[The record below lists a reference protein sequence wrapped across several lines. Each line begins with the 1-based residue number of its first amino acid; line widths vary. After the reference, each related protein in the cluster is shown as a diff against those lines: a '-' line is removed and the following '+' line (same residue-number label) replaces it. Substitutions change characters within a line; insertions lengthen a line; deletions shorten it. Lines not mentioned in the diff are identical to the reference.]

1 MIMIKKILTAFVPM
15 MICATVFA
23 QNEELLTLNTAEE
36 DMTVSIAGFDLKLGP
51 SGKHGSHHGL
61 SSSVDFFTPMNISI
75 LTMTGAE
82 DVVPDI
88 RIPRSWSMYDDLV
101 SLSLYGRSHRGLIFS
116 TGIRLSYFNY
126 RLSDGLAMTMNE
138 TGVPQF
144 VTGTVYDKSKFK
156 LTYLGVPVSLG
167 IRMGNSFTVSATAT
181 FDMLVDARNKVKEPV
196 SKTQLDNLNPY
207 RSSVE
212 VSMGSNDFGIFVN
225 YGLTSI
231 FKESSGIDARTLSI
245 GVRLLK

>member
-61 SSSVDFFTPMNISI
+61 ASSVDFFTPMNISI

-231 FKESSGIDARTLSI
+231 FKESSDIDARTLSI

>member
-1 MIMIKKILTAFVPM
+1 MIKKILTAFVPM

-75 LTMTGAE
+75 LTMTGVE

-101 SLSLYGRSHRGLIFS
+101 SLSLYGRSHRGLVFS

-231 FKESSGIDARTLSI
+231 FKESSDIDARTLSI

>member
-1 MIMIKKILTAFVPM
+1 MIKKILTAFVPM

-101 SLSLYGRSHRGLIFS
+101 SLSLYGRSHRGLVFS

-231 FKESSGIDARTLSI
+231 FKDSSDIDARTLSI

>member
-1 MIMIKKILTAFVPM
+1 MDMIKRFLAAIVPM

-36 DMTVSIAGFDLKLGP
+36 DMTVSIAGFDLKIGP
-51 SGKHGSHHGL
+51 SGRHGSHHGL
-61 SSSVDFFTPMNISI
+61 ASSVDLLTPMNIGI
-75 LTMTGAE
+75 LTMMGAE
-82 DVVPDI
+82 DAVPDI
-88 RIPRSWSMYDDLV
+88 RIPRSWSLYDDLV
-101 SLSLYGRSHRGLIFS
+101 SLSLYGRSHRGLVFS

-126 RLSDGLAMTMNE
+126 RLSDGLAMTINE
-138 TGVPQF
+138 AGVPQS
-144 VTGTVYDKSKFK
+144 VPGTVYDKSKFK

-167 IRMGNSFTVSATAT
+167 VRLGGSFTVAATAT

-196 SKTQLDNLNPY
+196 SKTQLDDLNPY
-207 RSSVE
+207 RTSVE
-212 VSMGSNDFGIFVN
+212 VSMGSDDFGIFAN

-231 FKESSGIDARTLSI
+231 FKESSGIDARTFSI